1 MTAEKKSWGAKS
13 AELWGVIPGSADFK
27 HSDPE
32 VVWALGQG
40 TRGSPS
46 TCFPVMHPSVP
57 SALLPVPV
65 SGQCPARDER
75 EGDAGTA
82 RELSN
87 DMALPE
93 II

>member
-27 HSDPE
+27 NSCPE

-40 TRGSPS
+40 TRGIPS
-46 TCFPVMHPSVP
+46 TCFPVMHPS
-57 SALLPVPV
+57 ALLPV
-65 SGQCPARDER
+65 SGQCPAKDKR
-75 EGDAGTA
+75 EGDAGTNMLPN
-82 RELSN
+82 E
-87 DMALPE
+87 MALPE